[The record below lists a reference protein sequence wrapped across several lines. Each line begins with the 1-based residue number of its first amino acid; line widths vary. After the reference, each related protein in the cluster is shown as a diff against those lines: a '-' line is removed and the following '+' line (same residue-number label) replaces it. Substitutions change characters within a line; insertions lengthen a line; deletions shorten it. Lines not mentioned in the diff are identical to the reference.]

1 VDSHTEAALWQAIRR
16 THRGAIVTTSHRR
29 FLLQQAD
36 QIVLLAN
43 GRVTAIGKL
52 EALLSEQA
60 LMRDLWAEMR

>member
-1 VDSHTEAALWQAIRR
+1 
-16 THRGAIVTTSHRR
+16 VTTSHRR